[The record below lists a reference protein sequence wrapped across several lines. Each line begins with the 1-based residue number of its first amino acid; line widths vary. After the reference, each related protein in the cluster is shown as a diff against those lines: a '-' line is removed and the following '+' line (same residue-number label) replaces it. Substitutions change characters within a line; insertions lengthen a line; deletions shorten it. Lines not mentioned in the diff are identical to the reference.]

1 MSIFGKT
8 KPKPS
13 SSPQIKNQNSLDNS
27 AKSLE
32 KCGPMSSQKKHSF
45 ADTSFVRKHFLNL
58 RLLPIFF
65 FVLSSCVSVNLK
77 QGALVKS
84 EKFKFAE
91 PTSPFVKIKNKNFDS
106 FWMSNKTAN
115 TIAIMSDC
123 SPDHDYPLET
133 MDREAVDALDRTEIL
148 SSKRVVFAQREGMMT
163 VFTGFLD
170 GIKVKVKNLSLKK
183 NSCHYTITYSGVA
196 KTFASEEPQFDQ
208 FLKSMVIE

>member
-1 MSIFGKT
+1 M
-8 KPKPS
+8 PS
-13 SSPQIKNQNSLDNS
+13 QY
-27 AKSLE
+27 
-32 KCGPMSSQKKHSF
+32 KHLF
-45 ADTSFVRKHFLNL
+45 ADTSFVRKHHLNF
-58 RLLPIFF
+58 RLLPLFF

-77 QGALVKS
+77 QGSLIKS

-91 PTSPFVKIKNKNFDS
+91 PSSPYVKIKNKSFDS
-106 FWMSNKTAN
+106 FWMSSKTAN

-123 SPDHDYPLET
+123 SPDHDYPLES
-133 MDREAVDALDRTEIL
+133 MDREAIDAIDRTEIL
-148 SSKRVVFAQREGMMT
+148 STKKVIFAQREGIMT